1 LQDLPR
7 RVACRGDS
15 HDPKEIDMTQTLA
28 SGMPA
33 TTENFNRAAAALNA
47 AQRDAHAAID
57 SAVDGIATAYT
68 EAQPLLARIGRQ
80 ARGYAQDGVAAMRQA
95 AGDVR
100 DRGSRA
106 VDSTRGYVR
115 DEPLKSLLI
124 AAAVG
129 AAVIG
134 LVELVR
140 VRRGR

>member
-1 LQDLPR
+1 MNQ
-7 RVACRGDS
+7 
-15 HDPKEIDMTQTLA
+15 KEIDMTQTLA

-33 TTENFNRAAAALNA
+33 TTENFSRAAAALNA

-57 SAVDGIATAYT
+57 SAVDGFASAYT

-80 ARGYAQDGVAAMRQA
+80 ARGYAHDGMDVMRQA

-100 DRGSRA
+100 DRSLRA
-106 VDSTRGYVR
+106 VDTTRGYVR
-115 DEPLKSLLI
+115 EEPLKSLLL

-129 AAVIG
+129 AVVIG

-140 VRRGR
+140 VRRDR